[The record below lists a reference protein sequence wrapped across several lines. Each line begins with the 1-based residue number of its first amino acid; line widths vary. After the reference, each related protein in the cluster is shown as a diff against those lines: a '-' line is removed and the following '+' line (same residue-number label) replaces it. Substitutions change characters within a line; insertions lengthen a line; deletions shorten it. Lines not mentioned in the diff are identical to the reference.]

1 MTKKLKTI
9 AERKPTRT
17 KAHAKMVI
25 DVSRDTGFKN
35 KDVALVLSSYV
46 DHIRKEML
54 QARSVRIKNT
64 CIMMPM
70 VKPPRQVMNMST
82 NEPKYM
88 EARWSIVF
96 KLESGLI
103 KEMKEMDVTSRDLN
117 NIYHKD

>member
-17 KAHAKMVI
+17 KAHAQMVI

-46 DHIRKEML
+46 DHLRKEML